1 MLALTASPGAPGNV
15 ALREVPEPEPRSGEA
30 LVRVSAFSLNRGECR
45 RLADMNDGELT
56 GWDVAG
62 VVERGAEDGSGPS
75 AGTRVVGVTQ
85 RGGWAQLAALHTDM
99 LAPLSPGVSDAQ
111 AATLPVAGLTA
122 LKALDIIG
130 PVLAK
135 RVLVTGAS
143 GGVGRFAVQ
152 LAKLAGGRVTGVSS
166 NPERARGLVELG
178 AEEILSEL
186 DPAGEQFDA
195 IVEGVG
201 GATLAAAIQRVAP
214 FGAIVSFA
222 SSDAAPVEFPARAFF
237 ARAPGARLHGLFV
250 FAQLHRER
258 SGRRDLE
265 RLVELVADG
274 LLDCSLDREC
284 SWHRSAEMID
294 ALLNRRVAGKVVLR
308 VD

>member
-1 MLALTASPGAPGNV
+1 MLALTAAPGSPGNV
-15 ALREVPEPEPRSGEA
+15 ELRAVADPEPLSGQA
-30 LVRVSAFSLNRGECR
+30 LVRVRAFSLNRGETR
-45 RLADMNDGELT
+45 RLPEMADGELT

-62 VVERGAEDGSGPS
+62 VVEAAAADGSGPP
-75 AGTRVVGVTQ
+75 AGARVVGLSR
-85 RGGWAQLAALHTDM
+85 RGAWAELAAIDTDV
-99 LAPLSPGVSDAQ
+99 LARLPDGVTDAQ

-130 PVLAK
+130 PVLGR

-152 LAKLAGGRVTGVSS
+152 LAKLAGAHVSGVSAS
-166 NPERARGLVELG
+166 PERAHGLRELG
-178 AEEILSEL
+178 ADEVLSQL
-186 DPAGEQFDA
+186 DVDGPEFDA

-222 SSDAAPVEFPARAFF
+222 SSDLAPVQFPTRAFF
-237 ARAPGARLHGLFV
+237 GRAPGARLHGLFL
-250 FAQLHRER
+250 FAQLAHER
-258 SGRRDLE
+258 TGANDLA
-265 RLVELVADG
+265 RLADLVAAG
-274 LLDCSLDREC
+274 LLRCSVDREA
-284 SWHRSAEMID
+284 SWRDAADAID
-294 ALLNRRVAGKVVLR
+294 ALMDRRIRGKAVLR